1 MGNNVQVLRRIDQGA
16 TCSVFLGINALNMLL
31 AYKLARMSKVA
42 QFEAVQKAIGF
53 IFSVDAADTCL
64 LLASA
69 GLCQDPRYYYVAAA
83 LLDDVTEGKFNP
95 GTFHPNTLRY
105 WLTSVQ
111 RHEGALGKQDAIKL
125 LGWLASAL
133 ESLSFLHRNGLV
145 YNDAHPA
152 NLGFFAKRPVW
163 IDYTPITFLGDQHH
177 ESARWYDAIEG
188 HEATPAHD
196 CYSMV
201 KILIE
206 AITGLHPAGIQPL
219 AISGICQKHLTGLFG
234 EVIRHI
240 ACKGLAKDPTQRYQ
254 SAPELAEDLQHAK
267 QLLLNDID

>member
-1 MGNNVQVLRRIDQGA
+1 M
-16 TCSVFLGINALNMLL
+16 FLGINALNMLL